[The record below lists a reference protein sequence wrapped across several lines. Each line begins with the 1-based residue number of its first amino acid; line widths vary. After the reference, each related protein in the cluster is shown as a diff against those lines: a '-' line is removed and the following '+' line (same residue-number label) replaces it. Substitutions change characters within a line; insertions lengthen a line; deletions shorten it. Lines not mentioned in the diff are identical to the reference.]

1 MTSWSTALPDWEAR
15 ILSGRPLV
23 PDLPLFR
30 AEADRAL
37 RVFKRLRIP
46 DVHGQPTMAEACGPW
61 FFPVVEALFGSYEPP
76 TPGLP
81 SGKRWIQEY
90 FQLIPKGNGKSS
102 NGGAVMLT
110 ALIVNRRP
118 EGEFLFV
125 APTIEIANIAFKQA
139 KGTIKADQELDKLFH
154 IQDNIKRI
162 THLRTGA
169 TLQIKAADTE
179 VITGS
184 KATGTMIDETHEFA
198 KKSRAAEI
206 FTELRGAL
214 GKRLDGF
221 LFQTTTQSKSPP
233 TGVFKEELKRA
244 RKVRDGELS
253 LPLLPILYELPLA
266 LAKDGGWKDRRYWP
280 VVNPNLGRS
289 LDENFLIN
297 QLIAKEDEGPA
308 ALALFASQHFNVEI
322 GLALRTD
329 SWEGAEYWDAQ
340 ADKTLTLEKI
350 IARCD
355 VIVTGVDGG
364 GLDDLLSFG
373 VLGRER
379 GSRNWLFW
387 TKSWVHRS
395 VLELRKS
402 EAQKFLD
409 LERVGDLEIV
419 DDLAI
424 ARVEIAGLVE
434 VIEESG
440 LLAEK
445 QAVGMDAMGV
455 GLLVDEIASRDI
467 ATDRIIGIPQG
478 WKLNGAIKTAA
489 VKLAEKGLIHAG
501 QPIMAYAIGNAK
513 IVPKGSAVTVEKE
526 TSGRAKIDP
535 FIALLNCVA
544 LMSQNPESAGGRSIY
559 DTLGAEDGDVEP
571 AADEIDME
579 VLKDPRHPL
588 FATMR
593 DRYNAKLAAQDND
606 EAW

>member
-1 MTSWSTALPDWEAR
+1 MSPWSTACPDWEDR
-15 ILSGRPLV
+15 ILSGRSLV

-30 AEADRAL
+30 SEADKAL
-37 RVFKRLRIP
+37 RIFKRLRIP
-46 DVHGQPTMAEACGPW
+46 DVFGQPTMEQACGPW
-61 FFPVVEALFGSYEPP
+61 FFPVVEALFGSYDPNAN
-76 TPGLP
+76 
-81 SGKRWIQEY
+81 RRMVQEF
-90 FQLIPKGNGKSS
+90 FQLIPKKNGKSS
-102 NGGAVMLT
+102 NGGAIMVV
-110 ALIVNRRP
+110 ALIMNKRP
-118 EGEFLFV
+118 EAEFLLV
-125 APTIEIANIAFKQA
+125 APTKEIADIAFKQA
-139 KGTIKADQELDKLFH
+139 KGTIKADPALDASFH
-154 IQDNIKRI
+154 IQDHIRRI
-162 THLRTGA
+162 TRIKGEA
-169 TLQIKAADTE
+169 TLTIKAADTE

-184 KATGTMIDETHEFA
+184 KATGTMIDETHVFA
-198 KKSRAAEI
+198 KKGRAADV
-206 FTELRGAL
+206 FVELRGAL
-214 GKRLDGF
+214 AARPDGF
-221 LFQTTTQSKSPP
+221 LFQITTQSKEPP
-233 TGVFKEELKRA
+233 AGVFKAELDMARA
-244 RKVRDGELS
+244 VRDGRME
-253 LPLLPILYELPLA
+253 LPLLPILYELPLR
-266 LAKDGGWKDRRYWP
+266 LAKEGGWKERRYWG
-280 VVNPNLGRS
+280 VVNPNMGRS
-289 LDENFLIN
+289 VSEDFLERE
-297 QLIAKEDEGPA
+297 LRKAEDQGAA

-322 GLALRTD
+322 GLALKTD
-329 SWEGAEYWDAQ
+329 RWEGAEYWESQ
-340 ADKTLTLEKI
+340 TDKALTLEKI

-409 LERVGDLEIV
+409 LEVAGDLEIV

-434 VIEESG
+434 EIEESG

-445 QAVGMDAMGV
+445 LAVGVDAMGV
-455 GLLVDEIASRDI
+455 GLIVDEIAARDI
-467 ATDRIIGIPQG
+467 ETDRIVGIPQG

-559 DTLGAEDGDVEP
+559 DTLGAEGDGDEP
-571 AADEIDME
+571 APDEIDME
-579 VLKDPRHPL
+579 VLKDHTHPL
-588 FATMR
+588 FQVMR
-593 DRYNAKLAAQDND
+593 ERYNAKLAREDND